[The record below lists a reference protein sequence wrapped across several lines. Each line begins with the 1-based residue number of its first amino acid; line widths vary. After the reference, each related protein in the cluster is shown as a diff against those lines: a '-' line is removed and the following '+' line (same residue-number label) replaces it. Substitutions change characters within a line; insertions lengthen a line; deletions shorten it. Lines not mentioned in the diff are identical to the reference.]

1 MGKLG
6 LPKQSIQKIINQMK
20 NLKTL
25 IFAMVMLTC
34 ITKSYSQ
41 WIVKTVDNKL
51 DNPYKIAYCMTSDK
65 KALLKLEKV
74 GDELYFYLTGSYF
87 CDESLQTDI
96 ALIVNGESKRYTFTC
111 TKSADNNTVFILDD
125 ITSILNDDFL
135 TDFKRCSSAIVR
147 VNETHC
153 TTEVYKFTMSG
164 STNAINVMSKQ

>member
-1 MGKLG
+1 MN
-6 LPKQSIQKIINQMK
+6 PPNNKQ
-20 NLKTL
+20 KTL
-25 IFAMVMLTC
+25 MKKLLIIALLFVSNL
-34 ITKSYSQ
+34 SYGQ

-51 DNPYKIAYCMTSDK
+51 DNPYKISYCMTSDK

-74 GDELYFYLTGSYF
+74 GDQLYFYLTGSYF

-96 ALIVNGESKRYTFTC
+96 ALIVNGESMRYTFTC

-147 VNETHC
+147 VNETYC

-164 STNAINVMSKQ
+164 STNAINAMSKQ